1 MGFIADYNSRFA
13 HAPSSAHDAHRPLR
27 AHEKLDEVFRWKE
40 SRVMSMNLT
49 IHYNRYLYLVEPS
62 PEALQRRGK
71 EVEVHET
78 FDGRVL
84 LRVDG
89 LDLRTVPFNPEGGV
103 RQQDI
108 DDNKYLA
115 TTLAKI
121 RQDQLRPRRREAHPA
136 QDAAGEAQA
145 RGLPRRPPVG
155 PRTRHFYLGPNPTF
169 LLWFDIAVSLAVT
182 RSAPVTTTVEGRNR
196 FTVNA
201 RYAEGQRLRRSAC
214 SGCPYG

>member
-1 MGFIADYNSRFA
+1 M
-13 HAPSSAHDAHRPLR
+13 
-27 AHEKLDEVFRWKE
+27 
-40 SRVMSMNLT
+40 
-49 IHYNRYLYLVEPS
+49 EPS

-103 RQQDI
+103 RQLDI

-121 RQDQLRPRRREAHPA
+121 RQDQLARDEEKLTRLKTLREKRKLEASLEARR
-136 QDAAGEAQA
+136 
-145 RGLPRRPPVG
+145 
-155 PRTRHFYLGPNPTF
+155 
-169 LLWFDIAVSLAVT
+169 
-182 RSAPVTTTVEGRNR
+182 
-196 FTVNA
+196 
-201 RYAEGQRLRRSAC
+201 
-214 SGCPYG
+214 